1 MEKTLQDSIKN
12 ALGVVTIV
20 LLLLSVYIIVQ
31 IFTGVKKQGDFD
43 TITVDASAETFAT
56 PDIAEISF
64 SVIKED
70 KDLTVAQTGVDTV
83 VKATLLSLKNI
94 GIEDKDIKTTYY
106 NANPRYEYGKVICLQ
121 YRCDDGERAL
131 VGYEANQ
138 SITVTIR
145 DLDNV
150 GKVISSLGSADV
162 SNIYGPNFRVENE
175 DDLKAKVRE
184 EAIAKAKAKAKVLAK
199 SLDVRIVGIENFS
212 EGYGGGIYYAK
223 AEMGMAEDASNQAG
237 APAFNPTLPTGEN
250 KVETT
255 VTITYRVR

>member
-20 LLLLSVYIIVQ
+20 LLLLAAFIIVQ
-31 IFTGVKKQGDFD
+31 IFKGLKQKGDFD

-70 KDLTVAQTGVDTV
+70 KELSVAQANVDII
-83 VKATLLSLKNI
+83 VKSTLVSLKAL
-94 GIEDKDIKTTYY
+94 GIEDKDIKTSYY
-106 NANPRYEYGKVICLQ
+106 NANPRYEYGKAICMQ

-145 DLDNV
+145 NLDNV
-150 GKVISSLGSADV
+150 GKVISALGSADV
-162 SNIYGPNFRVENE
+162 SNMYGPNFRIENE
-175 DDLKAKVRE
+175 DSLKAEVRE
-184 EAIAKAKAKAKVLAK
+184 EAIAKAKEKAKVLAK
-199 SLDVRIVGIENFS
+199 NLDVRIVGIENFS
-212 EGYGGGIYYAK
+212 EGYGGGMYYAK
-223 AEMGMAEDASNQAG
+223 AEMAAGDAMNQA
-237 APAFNPTLPTGEN
+237 APAFSPTLPTGEN
-250 KVETT
+250 KVQTT

>member
-12 ALGVVTIV
+12 ALGVVTIM

-31 IFTGVKKQGDFD
+31 IFTGVKKQGDSD

-64 SVIKED
+64 SVIKQD
-70 KDLTVAQTGVDTV
+70 KELSVAQANVDSI
-83 VKATLLSLKNI
+83 VKATLSSLKAL
-94 GIEDKDIKTTYY
+94 GIEDKDIKTSYY
-106 NANPRYEYGKVICLQ
+106 NANPRYEYGKAICMQ
-121 YRCDDGERAL
+121 YKCDDGERAL

-138 SITVTIR
+138 SISVNIR
-145 DLDNV
+145 NLDNV
-150 GKVISSLGSADV
+150 GKVIASLGSLEV
-162 SNIYGPNFRVENE
+162 SNMYGPSFRVENE
-175 DDLKAKVRE
+175 DALKAKVRE
-184 EAIAKAKAKAKVLAK
+184 EAIIKAKEKAKILAK
-199 SLDVRIVGIENFS
+199 NLDVRIIGIENFS

-223 AEMGMAEDASNQAG
+223 TGMSMAEDSINQS
-237 APAFNPTLPTGEN
+237 APAFNPTIPTGEN